1 MLFSLVMN
9 RIQETLSEM
18 AKDLHSVGA
27 IDKTKLRQFDLQSLP
42 PVPNYTANQI
52 ANIRH
57 KLGLSQVV
65 FAAYLNVSDR
75 AVKKWEQG
83 DAKPC
88 GATLKLLSV
97 IERKGLD
104 VVL

>member
-1 MLFSLVMN
+1 MN

-18 AKDLHSVGA
+18 VKDLYSVGA
-27 IDKTKLRQFDLQSLP
+27 IDKTTLRQFDLQSLP
-42 PVPNYTANQI
+42 PVPHYTATQI
-52 ANIRH
+52 ANLRH
-57 KLGLSQVV
+57 KLGLSQSV

-83 DAKPC
+83 EAKPSR
-88 GATLKLLSV
+88 ATLKLLSI

-104 VVL
+104 VIV

>member
-1 MLFSLVMN
+1 MN

-27 IDKTKLRQFDLQSLP
+27 IDKTTLRQFDLQSLP

-52 ANIRH
+52 ANLRH
-57 KLGLSQVV
+57 KLGLSQAV

-83 DAKPC
+83 DAKPS
-88 GATLKLLSV
+88 GATLKLLSI
-97 IERKGLD
+97 IERKGLE